1 MEVMEEK
8 WNDIKK
14 AIKSNE
20 IDHVVEI
27 CNEMR
32 GTEKDIVEDK
42 LIQELRCTEE
52 VCYRNTIA
60 IILGDLGCDKAIDV
74 LIELILDPRNKNCR
88 GTFIYA
94 LEGLNCEHKLI
105 QLMHI
110 LADSNYEVKWNMHT
124 LLSEKIGVM
133 SETDKR
139 GCIDILKE
147 DIDKLEEA
155 LGCMEDILYNIFIYE
170 DSPENM
176 KA

>member
-1 MEVMEEK
+1 MEEK

-14 AIKSNE
+14 AIENNE

-27 CNEMR
+27 CNEMS
-32 GTEKDIVEDK
+32 GTEKNIVEDK
-42 LIQELRCTEE
+42 LIQELRCTDE
-52 VCYRNTIA
+52 VCYRNTIV

-94 LEGLNCEHKLI
+94 LEGLKCEHKLV

-110 LADSNYEVKWNMHT
+110 LIDGNYEVKWNMYA

-139 GCIDILKE
+139 CCIDILKE
-147 DIDKLEEA
+147 EIDKLEETV
-155 LGCMEDILYNIFIYE
+155 GCMEDILYNIIE
-170 DSPENM
+170 EAAE
-176 KA
+176 K

>member
-1 MEVMEEK
+1 MTTKVYEDWIESEWREMEVMEEK

-14 AIKSNE
+14 AIENNE

-27 CNEMR
+27 CNEMS
-32 GTEKDIVEDK
+32 GTEKNIVEDK
-42 LIQELRCTEE
+42 LIQELRCTDE

-94 LEGLNCEHKLI
+94 LEGLNCEHKLV

-110 LADSNYEVKWNMHT
+110 LTDGNYEVKWNMY
-124 LLSEKIGVM
+124 
-133 SETDKR
+133 
-139 GCIDILKE
+139 
-147 DIDKLEEA
+147 A
-155 LGCMEDILYNIFIYE
+155 LVNII
-170 DSPENM
+170 